1 VTCGSQ
7 TLVAL
12 APSMRMLF
20 DARLPPLTLKTS
32 EREGFGGTECAF
44 SGGVM
49 SRRRAE

>member
-1 VTCGSQ
+1 
-7 TLVAL
+7 
-12 APSMRMLF
+12 MRMLF